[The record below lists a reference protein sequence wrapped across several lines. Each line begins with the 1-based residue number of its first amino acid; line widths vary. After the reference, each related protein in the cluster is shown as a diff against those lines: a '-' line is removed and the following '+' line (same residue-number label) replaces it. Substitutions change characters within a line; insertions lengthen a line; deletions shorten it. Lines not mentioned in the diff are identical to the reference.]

1 MAVVPQLRGSHDGS
15 ILMYFGAIAF
25 AGHVPTYLLLQNYP
39 VVADSRSIRNLVL
52 HASAG
57 CSEVALRQM
66 HDESRDDDVEIAMN
80 SRVAW
85 LTRTFM
91 AGEAVRARRHR
102 ARRSGACTGFTLI
115 EVVVALAL
123 VAVLLTA
130 IGAVVTTTSR
140 GTRSLEQHLALVETT
155 RIVAATLPKDVQISL
170 DGLSGEILG
179 HRWRVGLSPFVS
191 GGINPVAGSPWIP
204 QTVVVRVRSPSGAVY
219 GFETVRLQRRVVQ

>member
-1 MAVVPQLRGSHDGS
+1 MPLLQTPGCLAVVPQLRGSHDDS

-25 AGHVPTYLLLQNYP
+25 AGHVPIYLLLQNYP

-91 AGEAVRARRHR
+91 AGEAGCGGPARGPR
-102 ARRSGACTGFTLI
+102 
-115 EVVVALAL
+115 
-123 VAVLLTA
+123 
-130 IGAVVTTTSR
+130 SR
-140 GTRSLEQHLALVETT
+140 GLPGFPLCEIFCFHPLFSLF
-155 RIVAATLPKDVQISL
+155 P
-170 DGLSGEILG
+170 
-179 HRWRVGLSPFVS
+179 
-191 GGINPVAGSPWIP
+191 
-204 QTVVVRVRSPSGAVY
+204 PS
-219 GFETVRLQRRVVQ
+219 